1 MAKAPDLAFVGLGV
15 MGRPMCVNLAAG
27 TGQPVLAVDQDP
39 AALEV
44 AAAADG
50 IVAGSLAE
58 IGRTADIVFLALP
71 GEAEV
76 RRVCLGPGGLISAA
90 PAGRIVV
97 DCSTAPVALAVEL
110 AEIAMTRGAEY
121 VDCPIAGTWQSVE
134 SRDISLMAGASEPA
148 FRRLEPY
155 LQAMANQVMHC
166 GESGAGSTVKLLLN
180 MVVAQNVVTLAEAL
194 TVARHAGVD
203 GAVLFEALARGAD
216 SFALRQHGMT
226 ALLPDTFPEGR
237 FSSRYMLKD
246 LDYLAAHAEGLGLG
260 IEGLA
265 QARRLLRAS
274 IRAGNAEAYWPA
286 LIHLLHAEATPDTQ
300 EVDGELL
307 RLHGF
312 FDDWFAGVLPDNDAA
327 VEAFSAAMA
336 PDLTFISAK
345 GAVVPRDEL
354 LSHLRAAHGAR
365 AGHDYHVVIDNIRHG
380 QPMGDVYPVIFDE
393 WHQSSAGRTGRV
405 TSALVR
411 RAAGAPYGFLWQHVH
426 ETWLAG
432 HAPAAD

>member
-1 MAKAPDLAFVGLGV
+1 MAEAPHLAFVGLGV
-15 MGRPMCVNLAAG
+15 MGRPMCANLAAG
-27 TGQPVLAVDQDP
+27 TGRPVLAFDQDP
-39 AALEV
+39 VALEAAV
-44 AAAADG
+44 ATDG
-50 IVAGSLAE
+50 VVAGSLAE
-58 IGRTADIVFLALP
+58 IGRAADIVFLALP
-71 GEAEV
+71 GEAEI
-76 RRVCLGPGGLISAA
+76 RRVCLGPGGLVSAA

-110 AEIAMTRGAEY
+110 AAIAESRGAEY

-134 SRDISLMAGASEPA
+134 SRDISLMAGATEPA
-148 FRRLEPY
+148 FRRLGPY
-155 LQAMANQVMHC
+155 LRAMSDRVMHC
-166 GESGAGSTVKLLLN
+166 GGAGAGSTVKLLLN

-194 TVARHAGVD
+194 TVARQAGVD

-226 ALLPDTFPEGR
+226 ALLPDSFPVGR

-260 IEGLA
+260 LEGLA

-286 LIHLLHAEATPDTQ
+286 LIHSLAPEAAPYTR
-300 EVDGELL
+300 EVDGELI
-307 RLHGF
+307 RLHHF
-312 FDDWFAGVLPDNDAA
+312 FDDWFAGVLPDSDVAF
-327 VEAFSAAMA
+327 EAFSAAMA
-336 PDLTFISAK
+336 PDLTFISAM

-354 LSHLRAAHGAR
+354 LSGLRAAHGAR
-365 AGHDYHVVIDNIRHG
+365 AGQDYRVVIDNIRHG
-380 QPMGDVYPVIFDE
+380 RAMGDVYPVIFDE
-393 WHQSSAGRTGRV
+393 WHQSPAGRTGRV

-411 RAAGAPYGFLWQHVH
+411 RAAAAPHGFLWQHVH

-432 HAPAAD
+432 HAPEAG